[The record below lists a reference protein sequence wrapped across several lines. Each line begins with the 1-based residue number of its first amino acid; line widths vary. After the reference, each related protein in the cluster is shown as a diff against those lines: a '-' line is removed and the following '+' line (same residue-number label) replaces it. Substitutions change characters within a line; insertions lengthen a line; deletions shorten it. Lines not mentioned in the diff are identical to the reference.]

1 MTELLRIVFSEA
13 VYHITSRGNAKQEI
27 FLDKSDFTDFFNLLY
42 QVVKNTTK
50 DITEYIGVCYATV
63 SRAVR

>member
-1 MTELLRIVFSEA
+1 MTGLLRIVFSEA

-27 FLDKSDFTDFFNLLY
+27 FLDKRGFTDFFNLLY
-42 QVVKNTTK
+42 LVVKNATK
-50 DITEYIGVCYATV
+50 DITEYIGVRYTTV